1 MIQLQFGRNC
11 NKETSFDLDLMP
23 TFTQQQLISIS
34 LTSQQQPTLTLQSGD
49 IQLNELYDVTLTV
62 DGTST
67 FELSLSKYEYLLFVK
82 GGNSPMIQFPV
93 CCTCG
98 H

>member
-1 MIQLQFGRNC
+1 MIQLQFRRNC

-23 TFTQQQLISIS
+23 TFTQQLISIS
-34 LTSQQQPTLTLQSGD
+34 VTSQQFQPTLTLQSGD

-82 GGNSPMIQFPV
+82 GGTPL
-93 CCTCG
+93 
-98 H
+98 

>member
-11 NKETSFDLDLMP
+11 NKETSFDFDLMP

-34 LTSQQQPTLTLQSGD
+34 VTSQQQPTLTLQSGD
-49 IQLNELYDVTLTV
+49 IQLNELYDVTLRV

-67 FELSLSKYEYLLFVK
+67 FQLSLSKYE
-82 GGNSPMIQFPV
+82 
-93 CCTCG
+93 
-98 H
+98 

>member
-23 TFTQQQLISIS
+23 TFTQQLISIS
-34 LTSQQQPTLTLQSGD
+34 VTSQQFQPTLTLQSGD

-67 FELSLSKYEYLLFVK
+67 FELSLSKYE
-82 GGNSPMIQFPV
+82 
-93 CCTCG
+93 
-98 H
+98 

>member
-82 GGNSPMIQFPV
+82 GGTPL
-93 CCTCG
+93 
-98 H
+98 

>member
-1 MIQLQFGRNC
+1 MIQLQFRGNC
-11 NKETSFDLDLMP
+11 NKETSFEFDLMP

-34 LTSQQQPTLTLQSGD
+34 VISQQLQPTLTLQSGD

-67 FELSLSKYEYLLFVK
+67 FELSLSKYE
-82 GGNSPMIQFPV
+82 
-93 CCTCG
+93 
-98 H
+98 